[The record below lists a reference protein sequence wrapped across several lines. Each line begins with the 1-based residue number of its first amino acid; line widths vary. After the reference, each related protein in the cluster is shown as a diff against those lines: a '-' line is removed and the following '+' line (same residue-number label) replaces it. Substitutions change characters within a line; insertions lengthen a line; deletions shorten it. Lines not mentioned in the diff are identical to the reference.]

1 MPKFNYIAMDGSGKE
16 TRGSV
21 EAGTQAQAIAQIR
34 SQGLFPTAIG
44 VAGGGGGATAKAP
57 AKGGAPARAGKA
69 SGAGLNMEIKLP
81 AFLQPRVKTKEL
93 TIFTRQLATLVD
105 AGLPLLRGL
114 RVLHRQTK
122 NATLKHALQ
131 AMSESV
137 ESGSTFSEALSL
149 HPRTFDNLFVNMVRA
164 GEAGGVLELVL
175 TRLSEFMEKSEK
187 IKNKV
192 KSAMTYPIVVLI
204 AAVGIT
210 GFLLMTVIPKFEEI
224 FLDLLEGK
232 SLPTITRFV
241 IAASNVLKHYFLVV
255 AAVIVA
261 IVILIRVWAATK
273 GGRLV
278 MDHIKTRTPVF
289 GTLIRRTAIARFT
302 RTLGTLMASGVP
314 VLQALTIVRDTSGNA
329 VYASALQRVHDS
341 VKEGETMAAPMEQT
355 KAFPPMVISMV
366 EVGEETGALP
376 DMLTRIAD
384 TYEDEV
390 DNAVAGL
397 TSILEPMMIIFLAVI
412 VGTIVIAMFLPLV
425 SIITTLGGAT
435 S

>member
-1 MPKFNYIAMDGSGKE
+1 MPKFNYIAMDGSGRE
-16 TRGSV
+16 TKGSV
-21 EAGTQAQAIAQIR
+21 EAATQAQAIAQIR

-44 VAGGGGGATAKAP
+44 LAGGGGGKAAAKGAAGGAKASSG
-57 AKGGAPARAGKA
+57 KGM
-69 SGAGLNMEIKLP
+69 SMEIKLP
-81 AFLQPRVKTKEL
+81 AFLQPRVKAKEL
-93 TIFTRQLATLVD
+93 TLFTRQLATLVD

-114 RVLHRQTK
+114 RVLQRQTNNTTLK
-122 NATLKHALQ
+122 NALQ
-131 AMSESV
+131 SMSESV
-137 ESGSTFSEALSL
+137 ESGSTFSEALAL
-149 HPRTFDNLFVNMVRA
+149 HPRIFDNLFINMVRA

-232 SLPTITRFV
+232 SLPAITRFV
-241 IAASNVLKHYFLVV
+241 IGASNVLKNYFLVV
-255 AAVIVA
+255 AGVIAA
-261 IVILIRVWAATK
+261 IVILIRLWAATK

-278 MDHIKTRTPVF
+278 MDHVKTRLPVF

-329 VYASALQRVHDS
+329 VYAEALQRVHDS

-366 EVGEETGALP
+366 EVGEETGTLP

-390 DNAVAGL
+390 DNAVAAL
-397 TSILEPMMIIFLAVI
+397 TSILEPIMIIFLAVI

>member
-1 MPKFNYIAMDGSGKE
+1 MPKFNYIAMDGSGRE
-16 TRGSV
+16 TKGSV
-21 EAGTQAQAIAQIR
+21 EAATQAQAIAQIR

-44 VAGGGGGATAKAP
+44 LAGGGGGKAAAKGAAGGAKASSG
-57 AKGGAPARAGKA
+57 KGM
-69 SGAGLNMEIKLP
+69 SMEIKLP
-81 AFLQPRVKTKEL
+81 AFLQPRVKAKEL
-93 TIFTRQLATLVD
+93 TLFTRQLATLVD

-114 RVLHRQTK
+114 RVLQRQTNNTTLK
-122 NATLKHALQ
+122 NALQ
-131 AMSESV
+131 SMSESV
-137 ESGSTFSEALSL
+137 ESGSTFSEALAL
-149 HPRTFDNLFVNMVRA
+149 HPRIFDNLFINMVRA

-175 TRLSEFMEKSEK
+175 TRLSEFMEKSQK

-232 SLPTITRFV
+232 SLPAITRFV
-241 IAASNVLKHYFLVV
+241 IGASNVLKNYFLVV
-255 AAVIVA
+255 AGVIAA
-261 IVILIRVWAATK
+261 IVILIRLWAATK

-278 MDHIKTRTPVF
+278 MDHVKTRLPVF

-329 VYASALQRVHDS
+329 VYAEALQRVHDS

-366 EVGEETGALP
+366 EVGEETGTLP

-390 DNAVAGL
+390 DNAVAAL
-397 TSILEPMMIIFLAVI
+397 TSILEPIMIIFLAVI

>member
-1 MPKFNYIAMDGSGKE
+1 MPKFNYIAMDGSGRE
-16 TRGSV
+16 TKGSV
-21 EAGTQAQAIAQIR
+21 EAATQAQAIAQIR

-44 VAGGGGGATAKAP
+44 LAGGGGGKAAAKGAARGAKASSSG
-57 AKGGAPARAGKA
+57 KGM
-69 SGAGLNMEIKLP
+69 NMEIKLP
-81 AFLQPRVKTKEL
+81 AFLQPRVKAKEL
-93 TIFTRQLATLVD
+93 TLFTRQLATLVD

-114 RVLHRQTK
+114 RVLHRQTNNSTLK
-122 NATLKHALQ
+122 NALQ
-131 AMSESV
+131 SMGESV

-149 HPRTFDNLFVNMVRA
+149 HPRIFDNLYVNMVRA

-175 TRLSEFMEKSEK
+175 TRLAEFMEKSEK

-192 KSAMTYPIVVLI
+192 KSAMTYPIVVLV

-232 SLPTITRFV
+232 SLPAITRFV
-241 IAASNVLKHYFLVV
+241 IAASNLLKNYFLVV
-255 AAVIVA
+255 AGVVAA
-261 IVILIRVWAATK
+261 IVILIRIWAATK

-278 MDHIKTRTPVF
+278 MDHVKTRLPVF

-329 VYASALQRVHDS
+329 VYAAALQRVHDS

-390 DNAVAGL
+390 DNAVAAL
-397 TSILEPMMIIFLAVI
+397 TSILEPIMIIFLAVI

-425 SIITTLGGAT
+425 SIITTLGGAGG
-435 S
+435 